1 MHFCL
6 SPACMYVIFKPCT
19 NFLSFFYY
27 LYYILYSVFCSL
39 YPVSCIVYHM
49 YPQIQYPACFL
60 VFCIMFSLNPVSC
73 ILYPL
78 SFNLYHLS
86 FILYNM
92 YYSVPCI
99 SYPLFFILFL
109 VSFILYPVS
118 CILPSTRLVRRVTLA
133 AFLLPEGSCIPILS
147 SLSRSTFPPSLLL
160 ALGDIQYSFQP
171 GVYNSNL
178 QTLNLDKSSFTNCK
192 PYFSIHEY
200 QFVRHFTFESNH
212 RLRGQEKR
220 GFCHFIF
227 VSQPL
232 SCLLSFVSYR

>member
-1 MHFCL
+1 M
-6 SPACMYVIFKPCT
+6 
-19 NFLSFFYY
+19 FLC
-27 LYYILYSVFCSL
+27 ILYHVQSKPL
-39 YPVSCIVYHM
+39 
-49 YPQIQYPACFL
+49 
-60 VFCIMFSLNPVSC
+60 SC
-73 ILYPL
+73 ILYPIT
-78 SFNLYHLS
+78 
-86 FILYNM
+86 FILYPLFCIM

-178 QTLNLDKSSFTNCK
+178 QTLNLDKSSFTSCK

-200 QFVRHFTFESNH
+200 QFVRHCTFESNH

-220 GFCHFIF
+220 GFCPFIF

-232 SCLLSFVSYR
+232 SCVYYLSCPIGKPLSGLRELGNQSE